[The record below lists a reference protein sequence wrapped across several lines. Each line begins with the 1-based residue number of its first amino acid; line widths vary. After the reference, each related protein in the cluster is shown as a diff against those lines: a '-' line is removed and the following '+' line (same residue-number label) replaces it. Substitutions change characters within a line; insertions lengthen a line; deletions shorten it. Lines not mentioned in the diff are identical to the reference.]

1 MDDKVICSN
10 LRWNFEG
17 KEEAKKASACT
28 IRSYLNTLNENINK
42 NDTTTKKS
50 VIPLSH
56 GDPSGFPSFRTS
68 KISDDALLDA
78 LQSGKYNG
86 YPQTPDTLQATRSI
100 AEYLSR
106 DYPYKLSPND
116 VHITAGAKQAID
128 VLIAALAVPGAN
140 ILLPRPG
147 YPAYEALATF
157 HRLEMRHY
165 DLLPEQDW
173 EVDIDGLVALA
184 DDRTVAMVVINP
196 GNPCGN
202 VYKKEHLK
210 KIAEAARKLGM
221 LVISDEAYGH
231 LVFGSNPFVPMG
243 VFGEIAPILT
253 IGSISK
259 RWMVP
264 GWRFGWIVMCD
275 PNGILQKHGV
285 VESIKN
291 YFNISIVPPTLTL
304 GAITRILVETPE
316 EFYSNTISLLRKAA
330 GTCYAGLREIPCFT
344 PYKSQ
349 GSMFLMAQLN
359 MSFLEGIDNDMEFC
373 TRLAREESVVVLP
386 GEALGLKNW
395 VRVTFA
401 VEISA
406 LEDGLNRIK
415 AFCFRN
421 AKQQ

>member
-1 MDDKVICSN
+1 MEICSTKS
-10 LRWNFEG
+10 RWNFQG

-42 NDTTTKKS
+42 NDTRN

-56 GDPSGFPSFRTS
+56 GDPSGFPNFRTTKVS
-68 KISDDALLDA
+68 EDALIDS

-86 YPQTPDTLQATRSI
+86 YPQKSDLLQASRSI

-106 DYPYKLSPND
+106 DYPYELSPND
-116 VHITAGAKQAID
+116 VHVTAGAKQAID
-128 VLIAALAVPGAN
+128 VLITALAVPGAN

-147 YPAYEALATF
+147 YPAYEALATYN
-157 HRLEMRHY
+157 RLEMRHY

-173 EVDIDGLVALA
+173 EADIDGLEALA

-202 VYKKEHLK
+202 VYKREHLK

-243 VFGEIAPILT
+243 VFGEIAPVLT

-264 GWRFGWIVMCD
+264 GWRFGWIVICD
-275 PNGILQKHGV
+275 PNSILQKHGV

-291 YFNISIVPPTLTL
+291 YLNIGVVPPTLTL
-304 GAITRILVETPE
+304 GAIIRILVETPE
-316 EFYSNTISLLRKAA
+316 DFYSNTINLLRKAA
-330 GTCYAGLREIPCFT
+330 DTCYGGLREIPCFT
-344 PYKSQ
+344 PYKPQ
-349 GSMFLMAQLN
+349 GSMFLMAKLN
-359 MSFLEGIDNDMEFC
+359 MSLLEGINNDLEFC

-406 LEDGLNRIK
+406 LEDGLGRIR

-421 AKQQ
+421 AKQT

>member
-1 MDDKVICSN
+1 
-10 LRWNFEG
+10 
-17 KEEAKKASACT
+17 
-28 IRSYLNTLNENINK
+28 
-42 NDTTTKKS
+42 
-50 VIPLSH
+50 
-56 GDPSGFPSFRTS
+56 
-68 KISDDALLDA
+68 
-78 LQSGKYNG
+78 
-86 YPQTPDTLQATRSI
+86 
-100 AEYLSR
+100 
-106 DYPYKLSPND
+106 
-116 VHITAGAKQAID
+116 
-128 VLIAALAVPGAN
+128 
-140 ILLPRPG
+140 
-147 YPAYEALATF
+147 
-157 HRLEMRHY
+157 MRHY

-173 EVDIDGLVALA
+173 EVDIDGLEALA

-202 VYKKEHLK
+202 VYKREHLK
-210 KIAEAARKLGM
+210 KIAEAASKFGM

-243 VFGEIAPILT
+243 VYGEIAPILT

-259 RWMVP
+259 RWLVP

-275 PNGILQKHGV
+275 PNDILQKHGV
-285 VESIKN
+285 AESIKN
-291 YFNISIVPPTLTL
+291 YHNISVRPPTLTL
-304 GAITRILVETPE
+304 GAITRILAETPE
-316 EFYSNTISLLRKAA
+316 DFYSNTINLLRKAS
-330 GTCYAGLREIPCFT
+330 GICYAGLREIPCFT

-349 GSMFLMAQLN
+349 GSMFLMAKLN
-359 MSFLEGIDNDMEFC
+359 MSLLEGIDNDMEFC

-406 LEDGLNRIK
+406 LEDGLSRIK

>member
-1 MDDKVICSN
+1 MEVSSKW
-10 LRWNFEG
+10 RWNFEG
-17 KEEAKKASACT
+17 KEEAKRASACT

-42 NDTTTKKS
+42 NDTTKS

-68 KISDDALLDA
+68 KVSEDALVDA
-78 LQSGKYNG
+78 LQSAKYNG
-86 YPQTPDTLQATRSI
+86 YRGNPDIFHASRSI

-116 VHITAGAKQAID
+116 VLVTAGAKHGID
-128 VLIAALAVPGAN
+128 VLITALAVPGAN

-157 HRLEMRHY
+157 NRLEMRHY

-173 EVDIDGLVALA
+173 EVDIDGLEALA
-184 DDRTVAMVVINP
+184 DDKTVAMVVINP

-202 VYKKEHLK
+202 VYEREHLK
-210 KIAEAARKLGM
+210 KIAEAASKLGM

-243 VFGEIAPILT
+243 VYGEIAPVLT

-285 VESIKN
+285 AESIKN
-291 YFNISIVPPTLTL
+291 YLNIGVDPPTFTL
-304 GAITRILVETPE
+304 GAIPRILVETPE
-316 EFYSNTISLLRKAA
+316 DFYSNIINLLRKAA
-330 GTCYAGLREIPCFT
+330 DICYAGLREIPCFT

-349 GSMFLMAQLN
+349 GSMFLMAKLN
-359 MSFLEGIDNDMEFC
+359 MSLLEGIDNDMEFC
-373 TRLAREESVVVLP
+373 TRLAREESAIVLP

-406 LEDGLNRIK
+406 LEDGLSRIK

>member
-1 MDDKVICSN
+1 MDEFEICSKR
-10 LRWNFEG
+10 RWNFQG

-28 IRSYLNTLNENINK
+28 IRAYLNTLNENINK
-42 NDTTTKKS
+42 NDTTTTS

-56 GDPSGFPSFRTS
+56 GDPSGFPSYRTTKLS
-68 KISDDALLDA
+68 EEALLDA
-78 LQSGKYNG
+78 LQSGQYNG
-86 YPQTPDTLQATRSI
+86 YPQNSSILQATRSI

-106 DYPYKLSPND
+106 DYPYELSPND
-116 VHITAGAKQAID
+116 VHVTAGAKQAID
-128 VLIAALAVPGAN
+128 VLITALAVSGAN

-157 HRLEMRHY
+157 NCLEMRHY

-173 EVDIDGLVALA
+173 EVDINGLEALA

-202 VYKKEHLK
+202 VYKREHLK
-210 KIAEAARKLGM
+210 KVAEAARRLGM

-231 LVFGSNPFVPMG
+231 LVFGSNSFVPMG

-291 YFNISIVPPTLTL
+291 YLNISVVPPMLTL

-316 EFYSNTISLLRKAA
+316 DFYSNTINLLRKAA
-330 GTCYAGLREIPCFT
+330 DICYAGLREIPCFT
-344 PYKSQ
+344 PYKPQ
-349 GSMFLMAQLN
+349 GSMFLMAKLN
-359 MSFLEGIDNDMEFC
+359 MSLLEGINNDMEFC
-373 TRLAREESVVVLP
+373 IRLAREESVVVLP

-406 LEDGLNRIK
+406 LEDGLSRIK